1 MIDGRQ
7 EGIVWPHV
15 TALHDGRAFAL
26 GSDDRC
32 AGGGASI
39 GDPRTPM
46 LFTAPDGWS
55 VGAPLDEDR
64 DGFVLL
70 TLDDGRVLVAGGAN
84 AAEGRSLSTS
94 RILESRRQR
103 PGPTG
108 RACARPAPR
117 PSAWS
122 SRTAA

>member
-1 MIDGRQ
+1 
-7 EGIVWPHV
+7 
-15 TALHDGRAFAL
+15 
-26 GSDDRC
+26 
-32 AGGGASI
+32 
-39 GDPRTPM
+39 M

-94 RILESRRQR
+94 RTWD
-103 PGPTG
+103 PGSEAWTDGP
-108 RACARPAPR
+108 RIARPAPR

-122 SRTAA
+122 SRTAV